1 MEERRRFH
9 RVTSAFSLEVHPSE
23 SGEGTSQNVSMTGIL
38 FVQRTPASVGTVLYI
53 TLRQPGLS
61 GEVSVKAKVVRCEP
75 VGSQYQIAAQ
85 FVDIDQETEDSIGDL
100 LKDSLSQG

>member
-9 RVTSAFSLEVHPSE
+9 RVTSSFSLEVHPSE
-23 SGEGTSQNVSMTGIL
+23 SGEGTSQNVSLTGIL
-38 FVQRTPASVGTVLYI
+38 FVQRTPSPVGTVLYI

-61 GEVSVKAKVVRCEP
+61 GEISVKAKVVRCEP

-85 FVDIDQETEDSIGDL
+85 FVDVDSETEDSIAEL
-100 LKDSLSQG
+100 LKEST